1 MDQVIDAI
9 ATYADLTERP
19 SFHASLSFHPKAE
32 RHFGAVVAP
41 YRFLDKIS
49 CGIEACH
56 TPHLSGYLITTSDGL
71 ETAIGSHCGR
81 KHFGTSFQRESKRAN
96 DAVDRQRR
104 IKLVKAMLDDMAAH
118 LVVIEDLERHH
129 KNLSDKKNRLIGA
142 IDIRLYSVLKQRA
155 DRGQDD
161 LTKEVPMTKE
171 EAVSYFETSNRKA
184 NDGKRWPTKSVF
196 LAKLDG
202 MAFIK
207 ARPKEMLVTT
217 LIEPM
222 RALSKMGP
230 SDIEAMKRRE
240 LTSIAKWV
248 GEVPKS
254 IERARAIVEAGHKFF
269 HSENIAKLV
278 HLGAS
283 PSTLAVMI
291 SALREEED
299 RSIAA

>member
-1 MDQVIDAI
+1 MDRVIDI
-9 ATYADLTERP
+9 ASYEDLTDRP
-19 SFHASLSFHPKAE
+19 SFRASLSFHPKAE

-41 YRFLDKIS
+41 YRFLDRIL
-49 CGIEACH
+49 CGIESCH

-81 KHFGTSFQRESKRAN
+81 KHFGASFSKERKRVN

-104 IKLVKAMLDDMAAH
+104 IKLIKTMLDDMAAH

-129 KNLSDKKNRLIGA
+129 LDLSDKKNRLMGA
-142 IDIRLYSVLKQRA
+142 IDIRLYTAIKQRA
-155 DRGQDD
+155 DRGQDE

-171 EAVSYFETSNRKA
+171 EADSYFATSNRKE
-184 NDGKRWPTKSVF
+184 NDGKGWPTKSVF
-196 LAKLDG
+196 LARLDG

-207 ARPKEMLVTT
+207 ARPKEMLVTI
-217 LIEPM
+217 LIDPM
-222 RALSKMGP
+222 RTLSKMGL
-230 SDIEAMKRRE
+230 SDIEAMTRRE
-240 LTSIAKWV
+240 LTSMAKWV

-254 IERARAIVEAGHKFF
+254 IERARVVVEAGHRFF

-283 PSTLAVMI
+283 PNTLAGMI
-291 SALREEED
+291 SALREEEA
-299 RSIAA
+299 RAIAA